1 MKSGVR
7 IYGVDSVD
15 HVWFT
20 CCALHDWLLEVDG
33 LTEKWVGGICKLT
46 SDWDGD
52 MGSLDFEGV
61 LVEVPNALACLS
73 TNLDP
78 PNYDSSEVGPGLDV
92 VEETTVL
99 LNREMTENAED
110 LQDIEIGEDCVRHV
124 RYLSL
129 AVFRRLLVNHFA
141 ILFAQNKI
149 IWPRR
154 NQKPRR
160 RLLLTVV

>member
-1 MKSGVR
+1 VR

-52 MGSLDFEGV
+52 MGCLDFEGI
-61 LVEVPNALACLS
+61 LVEVPNTLARLS

-78 PNYDSSEVGPGLDV
+78 RNYDSLGVCPGLDV

-110 LQDIEIGEDCVRHV
+110 LRDIEIGEDCVRHV

-129 AVFRRLLVNHFA
+129 DEFQRLLVNHFA
-141 ILFAQNKI
+141 ILFVQNKI

-154 NQKPRR
+154 NQKAQR

>member
-1 MKSGVR
+1 M
-7 IYGVDSVD
+7 
-15 HVWFT
+15 
-20 CCALHDWLLEVDG
+20 
-33 LTEKWVGGICKLT
+33 TEKWVGGICKLT
-46 SDWDGD
+46 SDWDGN
-52 MGSLDFEGV
+52 MGCLDFEGI

-78 PNYDSSEVGPGLDV
+78 RNYDSSGVGPGLDV

-110 LQDIEIGEDCVRHV
+110 LQDIEIGKDCVQHV
-124 RYLSL
+124 WYLSL